1 MPRERFENNA
11 ASTLSVAV
19 SSNTQATL
27 TLQSGHGA
35 RFPYLAVP
43 DFFWVTLDDGTN
55 VEVCKCVDRSGD
67 VLTVLRGQQG
77 TTAQSSFATGT
88 KVEARITEET
98 MRHGT
103 MFQGASMIWMR
114 PNAATSSWHLM
125 GVTVPTVIGSA
136 TPFTLNN
143 SEWKT
148 TQALIRYQQTNSAQS
163 PSHWR
168 YANNAMNIGRGFRF
182 RGRFAPNLCPNSS
195 HFFFGLVG
203 TTGAVTSVH
212 PPSSL
217 TNAIVVGYANA
228 AQGTNLSLWRNDGSG
243 NAVQLDLGSYFT
255 ATSAAAY
262 ELELSSVGSESRVNY
277 VVRRLDISS
286 ISEAYSYFTSD
297 IPSNSQWL
305 MPYAQMTSMV
315 TSTGQWDHMGVWWDT

>member
-11 ASTLSVAV
+11 KSTLSVAV
-19 SSNTQATL
+19 SSNTQASL

-55 VEVCKCVDRSGD
+55 VEVCKCVDRAGD

-88 KVEARITEET
+88 KVELRLTEET
-98 MRHGT
+98 MRHGF
-103 MFQGASMIWMR
+103 MFTSPFMIGLRPITSTASWQQMGAV
-114 PNAATSSWHLM
+114 L
-125 GVTVPTVIGSA
+125 PTVIGSA
-136 TPFTLNN
+136 APLALVN

-148 TQALIRYQQTNSAQS
+148 TQALIRYAHNGSVQV

-168 YANNAMNIGRGFRF
+168 VGQNTVNIGRGFRW
-182 RGRFAPNLCPNSS
+182 RGRFATHATPNSS

-217 TNAIVVGYANA
+217 TNAIVVGWAEA
-228 AQGTNLSLWRNDGSG
+228 ASPGLSLFRNDGSG
-243 NAVQLDLGSYFT
+243 AAVKLDLGSYFN
-255 ATSAAAY
+255 ASSFAAY
-262 ELELSSVGSESRVNY
+262 ELELSCVGSEARIDY

-286 ISEAYSYFTSD
+286 IAEAYSYFTTD
-297 IPSNSQWL
+297 LPSNSQWL
-305 MPYAQMTSMV
+305 MPYAQLTTMV
-315 TSTGQWDHMGVWWDT
+315 TSAAIWDHLGVAWDT